1 MCLRTDKRGA
11 VPPLNLAR
19 TLAAVVPRL
28 ALGNTSAGVCELHL
42 ANRQTRQVQCLAPF
56 IELTVEN
63 NRHGGGVVV
72 SALGEGSASEEGIL
86 VGDVVLAVNEKPVND
101 HAAAIALV
109 HAAVG
114 PFVTLTLVD
123 GTSRHLLDKS
133 QGDLG
138 ITCVARPVHATPR
151 PMQQAIYTT
160 PFEHAHTK
168 STARTQR
175 TPRTQ
180 RAQPRP
186 THRPPCHPESSSL
199 AVCSCTNCADGP
211 GALIT
216 HVSPSGVAAAA
227 GLVEGRVIL

>member
-1 MCLRTDKRGA
+1 MRLRTDKRGA

-28 ALGNTSAGVCELHL
+28 ALGNTCAGVCELHL

-56 IELTVEN
+56 IELTVED
-63 NRHGGGVVV
+63 NRYGGGVVV

-109 HAAVG
+109 HATVG

-133 QGDLG
+133 RGDLG
-138 ITCVARPVHATPR
+138 ITCVARPAHTVLR
-151 PMQQAIYTT
+151 PMQAIYP

-175 TPRTQ
+175 SPRTH

-186 THRPPCHPESSSL
+186 SHSPPCHPESASL
-199 AVCSCTNCADGP
+199 AVCIDCVQLHQLC
-211 GALIT
+211 
-216 HVSPSGVAAAA
+216 
-227 GLVEGRVIL
+227 